1 MPGQLAEF
9 VVAVSVPAACRHVT
23 AAERLCRRDQPSCRR
38 YHPYTGEPPCRG
50 EGEQRGGGEGEEV
63 APQRLFGHRD
73 GLPSRNT
80 RANEGTAARRAG
92 QGRAD
97 IHTADLGV
105 TDDVDAVHMARRML
119 LRETSELGNFPPD
132 GVRLVRIQSHDRA
145 GAVDEGDIAAGRNRH
160 LLHLSSYPDEI

>member
-9 VVAVSVPAACRHVT
+9 VVAVFEPAACRHVT
-23 AAERLCRRDQPSCRR
+23 AAERLCRREQPARRR
-38 YHPYTGEPPCRG
+38 YHPLTGEPPCRG

-63 APQRLFGHRD
+63 APQRGGGFRV

-80 RANEGTAARRAG
+80 RANVGAAARRAG

-97 IHTADLGV
+97 IHTADLVV

-119 LRETSELGNFPPD
+119 LRETS
-132 GVRLVRIQSHDRA
+132 
-145 GAVDEGDIAAGRNRH
+145 
-160 LLHLSSYPDEI
+160 